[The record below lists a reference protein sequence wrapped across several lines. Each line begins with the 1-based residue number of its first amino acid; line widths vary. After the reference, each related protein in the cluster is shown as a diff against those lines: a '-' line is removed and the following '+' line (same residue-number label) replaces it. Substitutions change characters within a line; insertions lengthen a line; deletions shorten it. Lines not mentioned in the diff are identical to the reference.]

1 MICHI
6 CRFMNEFHVP
16 GCDIWYCSRCLEL
29 GQPYNDRRIKLEK
42 EYDKQ
47 LNLIDQEWREAMKE
61 CNNG

>member
-1 MICHI
+1 
-6 CRFMNEFHVP
+6 MNEFHVP